1 MPYIVK
7 VEISGIQ
14 EFIFGVKTKAAAK
27 SLKGRSYLVD
37 AACILISENIKGLF
51 SSTKEIYVG
60 GGNVYVEINDN
71 QWCNEHFKT
80 LISKIKGQLLDYQLI
95 LNWTS
100 SDFKSLDNFG
110 ECISKVNRKLNFH
123 KLQAGVDNDNFFQ
136 AFSHNKVKEDAFAT
150 FAKSYSNNTSSS
162 IKKVNST
169 TVFEVVSD
177 NGITLGNYSLQFTK
191 NTKRTLIPLP
201 IWNLNLFNINK
212 TVFDDIN
219 DTDDLIQAE
228 DVSKTNPDIIGF
240 NYLASFAKRR
250 TGTKKIGVLKLD
262 IDNLGT
268 IFQQIKNR
276 EQSEFLSKNIS
287 SFFNDKLI
295 EILNKPFFYKAI
307 ETDNK
312 GDAIFSID
320 KFELNNKKNEIKKY
334 KVTNKSDDKFC
345 DNIYPVFAGGD
356 DCLFIGAWDA
366 IIEFAQILKAQFDL
380 LQLVIRKDI
389 TTLKGPITISA
400 AILILDPHYP
410 VIRFA
415 DMVDSSLEAA
425 KAMTNASKMDAAGEP
440 EKNNISIMGHVF
452 TWQQFNEMTQVKDV
466 MRSMILEYG
475 EPAAF
480 LQRVIQSFDSTD
492 ISKWHFCNP
501 PKPFNPAILWRFIYS
516 FRDTLDKPFFE
527 KHFKSIFFNEQNGYY
542 KKYIDNYFSSD
553 KTLSQIIPVAARLTE
568 FSTKSKIS

>member
-1 MPYIVK
+1 MPYIIK
-7 VEISGIQ
+7 AEISGIQ

-71 QWCNEHFKT
+71 QWSNEHFKP
-80 LISKIKGQLLDYQLI
+80 LVSKIKEQLLDYQLI
-95 LNWTS
+95 LNWTC
-100 SDFKSLDNFG
+100 SDFKNLDNFG
-110 ECISKVNRKLNFH
+110 ECISKVNRKLNFN
-123 KLQAGVDNDNFFQ
+123 KLQAGEDNGNFFQ
-136 AFSHNKVKEDAFAT
+136 AFTHNKVKEDAFAT

-162 IKKVNST
+162 IKKVNSST
-169 TVFEVVSD
+169 SVEVVSD

-228 DVSKTNPDIIGF
+228 DVSKSNPDIIGF

-312 GDAIFSID
+312 GDAVFSID

-366 IIEFAQILKAQFDL
+366 IIEFASILKTEFDL
-380 LQLVIRKDI
+380 LQSAIRKEI

-410 VIRFA
+410 VVRFA
-415 DMVDSSLEAA
+415 DLVDHSLEAA
-425 KAMTNASKMDAAGEP
+425 KAMTNKNIIDAAGEP
-440 EKNNISIMGHVF
+440 VKNNINIMGHVF
-452 TWQQFNEMTQVKDV
+452 TWDQFYEMTKVKDV
-466 MRSMILEYG
+466 MRSMILEYA
-475 EPAAF
+475 EPSAF
-480 LQRVIQSFDSTD
+480 LQRIIQAFDSTD

-527 KHFKSIFFNEQNGYY
+527 KYFKKN
-542 KKYIDNYFSSD
+542 
-553 KTLSQIIPVAARLTE
+553 T
-568 FSTKSKIS
+568 